1 MVDFLNNLRF
11 FDLGALF
18 SSVGSVL
25 LLAGAFTALS
35 LNFISSRQ

>member
-1 MVDFLNNLRF
+1 MVDFLIDFWL

-25 LLAGAFTALS
+25 LLAGVLTALFMI
-35 LNFISSRQ
+35 FISSRQ